1 MQLRELL
8 TDVEVLDVRGDTTV
22 DVRALAHDSRHVD
35 PGACFAC
42 IVGANTD
49 GHRHAPAAVAAGA
62 VALLVERRLGLTV
75 PEAQVPDVRRALGPA
90 AARLNGFPSR
100 GMRCV
105 GVTGT
110 NGKTTTTHLLAAI
123 AGAAGEPAG
132 VVGTV
137 GARIGAQPL
146 PLEHTTPEAPELQ
159 ALLARM
165 RDDGVRTVAMEVSS
179 HALAQHRVDGTWF
192 AVACFTN
199 LSREHLDYHTS
210 LDDYFEAKARLF
222 DPAFTAA
229 ATVNVDDPRGPELVR
244 RCRAAGIPVTSYALA
259 ASADVIATD
268 VVAGRDGG
276 RFTIVEPDGTRTPAH
291 TRLLGTLNVTN
302 ALAAAVTARVAG
314 FDPDAIVAGL
324 AAAPAVPGR
333 LEPVP
338 AGQPFDVLV
347 DYAHT
352 PDALVAALAAARQLA
367 GPHRV
372 IVVFGAGGDRDAEK
386 RALMGRAAARHAD
399 LAIVTNDNPRSEDP
413 AAIADAVLAGAAEG
427 TAATRREL
435 DRRAAIRDALDAA
448 QPGDVVLIAGKG
460 HETEQH
466 FADRTIRFD
475 DRAVVRDELGSR
487 QWS

>member
-1 MQLRELL
+1 MQLRDLL
-8 TDVEVLDVRGDTTV
+8 TDVDVLDVRGDATV

-90 AARLNGFPSR
+90 AARLQGFPSHA
-100 GMRCV
+100 MRCL

-137 GARIGAQPL
+137 GARIGTQPL

-165 RDDGVRTVAMEVSS
+165 RDDGIRTVAMEVSS
-179 HALAQHRVDGTWF
+179 HALAQHRVDGTRF

-199 LSREHLDYHTS
+199 LSRDHLDYHAS

-222 DPAFTAA
+222 DTAFTAA

-244 RCRAAGIPVTSYALA
+244 RCRAAGLPVTSYALA
-259 ASADVIATD
+259 APADVAAAD
-268 VVAGRDGG
+268 VVVDRDGG
-276 RFTIVEPDGTRTPAH
+276 RFTIVEPDGSRTPVH
-291 TRLLGTLNVTN
+291 TPLLGTLNVAN

-314 FDPDAIVAGL
+314 FDLRAVVEGL
-324 AAAPAVPGR
+324 AAAPTVAGR
-333 LEPVP
+333 LEPVT
-338 AGQPFDVLV
+338 AGQPFEVLV

-352 PDALVAALAAARQLA
+352 PDALAAALVAARQLA
-367 GPHRV
+367 GARRV

-386 RALMGRAAARHAD
+386 RPLMGRAAAEHAD
-399 LAIVTNDNPRSEDP
+399 LVIVTNDNPRSEDP
-413 AAIADAVLAGAAEG
+413 AAIADAVLAGTADG
-427 TAATRREL
+427 PAATRRQL
-435 DRRAAIRDALDAA
+435 DRRAAIRDGLDAA

-460 HETEQH
+460 HETEQRYGDH
-466 FADRTIRFD
+466 TIQFD
-475 DRAVVRDELGSR
+475 DRAVVGEELGGR
-487 QWS
+487 QWN